1 MVAFLLGLAVL
12 VVHLA
17 LALALAPVLVGCIR
31 WTKARLTGRT
41 GAPVMQPWRDL
52 LRLARKQPVLAENAS
67 WLFRAA
73 PTAVFA
79 ATLAAVA
86 LVPGFALGMATA
98 PLSDLLVLVGL
109 LALGR
114 CTLALA
120 GLDIGTAFGGI
131 GASRAMTVAV
141 FFEPAMMLVIF
152 ALALLAGTTNLD
164 AIATVLR
171 DSGVGPR
178 ASLGFAL
185 VAIVAVAIAENGRI
199 PIDSPATQLE
209 LTMVGPAM
217 VLEYSARHL
226 ALIEWAAALKLLLW
240 ISLIATIFVPFGLAS
255 PGSDPL
261 VWLLALPVWALK
273 LGVMATVLALFETAI
288 ARMPVFRVPEFLG
301 VAVLLGLLAAVF
313 LFASQ
318 GAV

>member
-1 MVAFLLGLAVL
+1 MTFLLGLASL
-12 VVHLA
+12 VVHLV
-17 LALALAPVLVGCIR
+17 LALTLAPVLVGFIR
-31 WTKARLTGRT
+31 WAKARLVGRV
-41 GAPVMQPWRDL
+41 GPPVTQPWRDL

-73 PTAVFA
+73 PATVFA

-98 PLSDLLVLVGL
+98 PLADLLAIVGL
-109 LALGR
+109 LALAR

-131 GASRAMTVAV
+131 GASRAMTFAV
-141 FFEPAMMLVIF
+141 FAEPAMLLVIF

-164 AIATVLR
+164 AIAVVLR

-178 ASLGFAL
+178 LSLGLAL
-185 VAIVAVAIAENGRI
+185 VAIVVVAIAENGRI
-199 PIDSPATQLE
+199 PIGNPATQLE
-209 LTMVGPAM
+209 LTMVREAM
-217 VLEYSARHL
+217 ALEYSARHL

-240 ISLIATIFVPFGLAS
+240 MTLIATIFVPFGMAVPES
-255 PGSDPL
+255 GPL
-261 VWLLALPVWALK
+261 VWLLALPVWAMK
-273 LGVMATVLALFETAI
+273 VGVLASVLVLFESAI
-288 ARMPVFRVPEFLG
+288 ARMRVFRVPEFLG

-313 LFASQ
+313 VFVSQ
-318 GAV
+318 GFV

>member
-1 MVAFLLGLAVL
+1 MTFLLGLASL
-12 VVHLA
+12 VVHLV
-17 LALALAPVLVGCIR
+17 LALTLAPILVGFIR
-31 WTKARLTGRT
+31 WAKARLVGRV
-41 GAPVMQPWRDL
+41 GPPVTQPWRDL

-73 PTAVFA
+73 PATVFG

-98 PLSDLLVLVGL
+98 PLADLLAIVGL
-109 LALGR
+109 LALAR

-131 GASRAMTVAV
+131 GASRAMTFAV
-141 FFEPAMMLVIF
+141 FAEPAMLLVIF

-164 AIATVLR
+164 AIAVVLR

-178 ASLGFAL
+178 LSLGLAL
-185 VAIVAVAIAENGRI
+185 VAIVVVAIVENGRI
-199 PIDSPATQLE
+199 PIDNPATQLE
-209 LTMVGPAM
+209 LTMVREAM
-217 VLEYSARHL
+217 ALEYSARHL

-240 ISLIATIFVPFGLAS
+240 MTLIATIFVPFGMAVPES
-255 PGSDPL
+255 GPL
-261 VWLLALPVWALK
+261 VWLLALPVWAMK
-273 LGVMATVLALFETAI
+273 VGVLASVLVLFESAI
-288 ARMPVFRVPEFLG
+288 ARMRVFRVPEFLG

-313 LFASQ
+313 VFVSQ
-318 GAV
+318 GFV